1 MIVSKNI
8 KNFKVYIK
16 DNNEIYENIFRD
28 FLNNN
33 LDVIKVFRSIED
45 TKVSLINTPHG
56 KFVFKVFAPKEKKV
70 ERFFKSFVKGDY
82 YLNLLLQTDRVRNE
96 GVTFPNDFYLL
107 AEKKIFNYASVFIM
121 LIEFVD
127 GVELSDVQDFDENI
141 RTEIQSKMIELHQH
155 NMVSGDPHKGN
166 FILSQDG
173 VRIIDLSGKACN
185 AMQSEKQK
193 TELIWKGILI
203 SAIRL
208 MILPISLLFIEIIYA
223 KK

>member
-56 KFVFKVFAPKEKKV
+56 KFVFKVFAPKEKKA

-96 GVTFPNDFYLL
+96 GVTFPNDF
-107 AEKKIFNYASVFIM
+107 I
-121 LIEFVD
+121 
-127 GVELSDVQDFDENI
+127 
-141 RTEIQSKMIELHQH
+141 
-155 NMVSGDPHKGN
+155 
-166 FILSQDG
+166 
-173 VRIIDLSGKACN
+173 C
-185 AMQSEKQK
+185 
-193 TELIWKGILI
+193 
-203 SAIRL
+203 
-208 MILPISLLFIEIIYA
+208 
-223 KK
+223 

>member
-1 MIVSKNI
+1 M
-8 KNFKVYIK
+8 
-16 DNNEIYENIFRD
+16 
-28 FLNNN
+28 
-33 LDVIKVFRSIED
+33 
-45 TKVSLINTPHG
+45 
-56 KFVFKVFAPKEKKV
+56 
-70 ERFFKSFVKGDY
+70 KGDY

-185 AMQSEKQK
+185 AKRKAKDRIDMERHLNIRNTVNDFAYFSVIYRNNLRQK
-193 TELIWKGILI
+193 IK
-203 SAIRL
+203 AIK
-208 MILPISLLFIEIIYA
+208 A
-223 KK
+223 KVKMFLGLKKRKV